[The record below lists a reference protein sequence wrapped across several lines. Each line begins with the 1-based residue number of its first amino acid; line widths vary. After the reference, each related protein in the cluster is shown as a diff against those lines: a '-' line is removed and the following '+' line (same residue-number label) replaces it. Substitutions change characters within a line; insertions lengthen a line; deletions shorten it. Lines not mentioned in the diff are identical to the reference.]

1 MKNNEKIWLILPMRC
16 FLFLSA
22 FVFCSIL
29 TQRDLTDLSHWWSI
43 LASVINIVTII
54 ALWMIC
60 RGNHTTYCK
69 MIRYEKKQGSI
80 PQGFLFI
87 VIMLLIGIAGMYLA
101 GALCYHKMPY
111 FAPMMIAPIPRSLV
125 ILNIFLLPLTTTIA
139 EDGLYLGYGV
149 NHIPSKRAAVLIPA
163 FFYAMQH
170 CFIPTTFDMRFM
182 IYRFLSFFPLT
193 IWICHRYNK
202 KTSISYIMAGH
213 WILNLATTAQIAMT
227 SFHPEAYAKLSCA
240 CTSSR
245 SVLCLIGRT
254 FSIR

>member
-1 MKNNEKIWLILPMRC
+1 MKYNQKIWLVLPMRC

-29 TQRDLTDLSHWWSI
+29 IQSNLTELTHWWSI

-60 RGNHTTYCK
+60 RYNHTTYCK
-69 MIRYEKKQGSI
+69 MIHYEKKQGSI

-87 VIMLLIGIAGMYLA
+87 VIMLLIGIGGMYLA
-101 GALCYHKMPY
+101 GGLCYHKIPY
-111 FAPMMIAPIPRSLV
+111 FAPMMIAPIPRPLA

-149 NHIPSKRAAVLIPA
+149 NNIPLKRAAILIPA
-163 FFYAMQH
+163 FFYALQH
-170 CFIPTTFDMRFM
+170 SFIPTTLDMRFM

-193 IWICHRYNK
+193 IWICYHYHN

-213 WILNLATTAQIAMT
+213 WILNLATTTQIALT
-227 SFHPEAYAKLSCA
+227 SFYPEAYAKLSCA
-240 CTSSR
+240 CVSSR
-245 SVLCLIGRT
+245 SIFCLIDRT
-254 FSIR
+254 FL